1 MPLSKEERIATIGL
15 LIKREAE
22 YARVDGIEV
31 KTNQFYKATAPN
43 AIPPSHMKRKA
54 PKTSKAKKAPA
65 PKSIKLRRL
74 KDDECAYRYVWLE
87 RGAEQIVTTIDAR

>member
-31 KTNQFYKATAPN
+31 KTNQFLQGDCAQRDTAILYEAEGAQN
-43 AIPPSHMKRKA
+43 IE
-54 PKTSKAKKAPA
+54 SKE
-65 PKSIKLRRL
+65 ST
-74 KDDECAYRYVWLE
+74 
-87 RGAEQIVTTIDAR
+87 GT